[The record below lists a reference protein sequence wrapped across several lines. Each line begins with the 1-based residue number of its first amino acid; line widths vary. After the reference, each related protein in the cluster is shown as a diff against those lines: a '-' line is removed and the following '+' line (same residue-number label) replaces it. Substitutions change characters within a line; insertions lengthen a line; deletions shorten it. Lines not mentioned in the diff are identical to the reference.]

1 MLSLLE
7 MTVPFPR
14 SQEYSAESAAKGLI
28 LVVDDLPDPRELC
41 SVALVKEGYKV
52 AVAGEGGEAL
62 ERARSL
68 MPDLIVMD
76 IRLPDMNG
84 WEAIEKLKADERT
97 RSIPIVGLT
106 AYTYEGPEVEA
117 LKAKCHAF
125 FMKPCPPD
133 KLIKVI
139 RRILGDGYS
148 KTNDR

>member
-1 MLSLLE
+1 
-7 MTVPFPR
+7 MTVFAGR
-14 SQEYSAESAAKGLI
+14 LQEYSAESMAKGLI

-52 AVAGEGGEAL
+52 AVAGKGNEAL
-62 ERARSL
+62 ERALSL
-68 MPDLIVMD
+68 RPDLIVMD
-76 IRLPDMNG
+76 IRLPEMSG

-106 AYTYEGPEVEA
+106 AYTYEGSRVEA

-125 FMKPCPPD
+125 LMKPCPPD

-139 RRILGDGYS
+139 RRILGNANSTTSDP
-148 KTNDR
+148 